1 MKDRKKLLETKLEL
15 NDQQLENVGGAGWP
29 RDPNQ
34 LYYCLCNECGWRFNK
49 VPGMKHLNLKQS
61 IDFSET
67 RVVRQGDVPF
77 VSLPLSLVAAK
88 VASAASLFSP
98 CLRLL

>member
-34 LYYCLCNECGWRFNK
+34 LYYCLCNECGWRSNK
-49 VPGMKHLNLKQS
+49 VS
-61 IDFSET
+61 WDET
-67 RVVRQGDVPF
+67 FKLETEHRLQTGHRDIRVF
-77 VSLPLSLVAAK
+77 
-88 VASAASLFSP
+88 
-98 CLRLL
+98 